1 MAYFRGHTIIS
12 FRKKS
17 GFPNILSLDPKLSV
31 GSQIKGKSG
40 SQPSA
45 PPSEQPAG
53 EGEEWGGGVATF
65 QVTPPSIHFLI
76 NTEVTTLK
84 TTKQGPEVNKKS
96 RNHPLPEATC
106 TGVRTTVLGNM
117 FFPSFLAKTKR
128 EKLLPGH
135 IHGKFWPH
143 SLQFAL

>member
-1 MAYFRGHTIIS
+1 MADFRGPTIIS

-17 GFPNILSLDPKLSV
+17 GFPNVLSLDPKLSV

-40 SQPSA
+40 SQPST

-84 TTKQGPEVNKKS
+84 TTKQGPEVDKKS
-96 RNHPLPEATC
+96 RNAKSQQ
-106 TGVRTTVLGNM
+106 N
-117 FFPSFLAKTKR
+117 FLFYFSKTNICAGA
-128 EKLLPGH
+128 PGGP
-135 IHGKFWPH
+135 HGG
-143 SLQFAL
+143 